1 MAITDIN
8 ISGKLRA
15 DDGDAV
21 ASATVIFRETEA
33 ALGGAQLTAANTTT
47 NSAGTW
53 TATIT
58 AITANYDVQIDKGNS
73 TRYIPWSD
81 EIALKTVDT
90 SVLKVR
96 GASSTDHAPIY
107 LFANLAAD
115 AGDGWRIE
123 ATNSDTLMIG
133 SDKASAGTIIDYVE
147 ITNGANAAASSIKF
161 FGTGQ
166 FESTLTSL
174 GTLTVGAGGNEFSI
188 SESSDDITIKS
199 LISDK
204 DLKISGNDGGSN
216 VDALSFDMSDAG
228 RGVFN
233 NDVRV
238 GVDLEVLGALYLGA
252 GANEFSITE
261 SSDDITIKSLIS
273 DKDLKISGND
283 GGSNVDALSFDM
295 SAAGKATFND
305 VVVIGD
311 SKLTLGSTA
320 VTSTAAEL
328 NLLDGVSG
336 LVQADLTKLAAVD
349 STAGELNLLD
359 GSAKSTS
366 SITIV
371 DADAFVVIDGTTTKQ
386 IPASNIKT
394 YVGGAVSAVANGSD
408 NRVATFSS
416 STALN
421 GEANLTFDGSDLTL
435 ANDVGLI
442 FGDAGEK
449 IEGDGTDLFITGNK
463 TNISGTTTVGGETV
477 GYGSPALTV
486 RKSGDTCITTDRAS
500 DTGPLIRFTIDGTE
514 KGSISSDGSTTA
526 FNTSSDYRLKENQT
540 AISDG
545 LTRVKAL
552 KPYRYNFK
560 ADSGTTRDGFF
571 AHEAATVVP
580 ESVTGAKDATRNGQP
595 EHQGMDNSK
604 LVPILVAALKE
615 IDARVTALE

>member
-8 ISGKLRA
+8 ISGKVRA

-21 ASATVIFRETEA
+21 ASASVYYRQTAA
-33 ALGGAQLTAANTTT
+33 ALTGTALTGLATAATTT
-47 NSAGTW
+47 DSNGTF
-53 TATIT
+53 TATLT
-58 AITANYDVQIDKGNS
+58 TLTHNYDVQIDKGDS
-73 TRYIPWSD
+73 TRFIPWSD

-96 GASSTDHAPIY
+96 GATDTAAAPIY
-107 LFANLAAD
+107 LFADLATD
-115 AGDGWRIE
+115 AGDAWRIQ
-123 ATNSDTLMIG
+123 ATDSDTFAIG
-133 SDKASAGTIIDYVE
+133 SDKASAGTIIDYIT
-147 ITNGANAAASSIKF
+147 ITNGANAAASSTVVE
-161 FGTGQ
+161 G
-166 FESTLTSL
+166 SLTSK
-174 GTLTVGAGGNEFSI
+174 GTLTIGAGGNEFSI

-311 SKLTLGSTA
+311 GKLTLASTA
-320 VTSTAAEL
+320 V
-328 NLLDGVSG
+328 G
-336 LVQADLTKLAAVD
+336 

-366 SITIV
+366 SITIA

-386 IPASNIKT
+386 IPASDIKT
-394 YVGGAVSAVANGSD
+394 YAGGAV
-408 NRVATFSS
+408 
-416 STALN
+416 TALN
-421 GEANLTFDGSDLTL
+421 NATANELVTVGSTTTELDAEANLTFDGSDLTL
-435 ANDVGLI
+435 ANDVGI
-442 FGDAGEK
+442 VFGDAGEK
-449 IEGDGTDLFITGNK
+449 IEGDGTDLFLTANK
-463 TNISGTTTVGGETV
+463 FNVAVAGAAGGLQLGGTVV
-477 GYGSPALTV
+477 GYGSPLLTV
-486 RKSGDTCITTDRAS
+486 FKPSYQDTAISCGRPDN
-500 DTGPLIRFTIDGTE
+500 GPVIRFSNGDDFQLSGNERGTIAV
-514 KGSISSDGSTTA
+514 DGSSTA
-526 FNTSSDYRLKENQT
+526 YNTSSDYRLKENET

-552 KPYRYNFK
+552 KPYRFNFK
-560 ADSGTTRDGFF
+560 ADTGTTRDGFF

-580 ESVTGAKDATRNGQP
+580 ESVTGAKDATRDGDP
-595 EHQGMDNSK
+595 AYQGMDNSK